1 MTRALAPLA
10 LAAAAAALLVGCGP
24 PHEDDWTIAYDAGAR
39 PDSGRPDGRRIPS
52 GCDRVVGVPPDE
64 VLDPDV
70 IPIGVLLPE
79 TGAVGPIGLSMIRA
93 VVLATRELEGLG
105 PVARRRFAA
114 VICDTGS
121 DPARA
126 AELAEGLVYEL
137 AVSAV
142 VGPALSASATRIASA
157 GVFDR
162 DALFVSPSAT
172 SPRLATLD
180 DHDRLWQTAP
190 SDARLGTGLGRLIA
204 ASEARDVTVV
214 AGADPRSAGV
224 ADAVGPGWCGGPC
237 PVGAVRRLDYEAAP
251 IVLDVGETDAV
262 VVAMPADA
270 AARVIAALDGY
281 AGPIYVDDG
290 LRDPSRLGALPGDV
304 TARLVGVA
312 HRLEGDDARF
322 AATYRDTWGEG
333 PGVFAA
339 QAYDALWLV
348 AHALAAEG
356 AVNVG
361 GDALVT
367 RLRRMSA
374 GQLVATGP
382 DQFERGQALLA
393 DARFGVFDAVGASG
407 PLDFDRSGQAP
418 AAVEAWSWDPEAG
431 EIRPG
436 AVVLD
441 ADE

>member
-10 LAAAAAALLVGCGP
+10 LAALLVGCG
-24 PHEDDWTIAYDAGAR
+24 HHHDDDGYFGYDAGAR
-39 PDSGRPDGRRIPS
+39 PDIGAPDGRRIPS

-79 TGAVGPIGLSMIRA
+79 TGTVGPIGQSMIRA
-93 VVLATRELEGLG
+93 VVLATRELEALG
-105 PVARRRFAA
+105 PIARRRFAA
-114 VICDTGS
+114 VICDSGS

-126 AELAEGLVYEL
+126 AELAEGLVYDL

-142 VGPALSASATRIASA
+142 VGPALSASASQIASA
-157 GVFDR
+157 GVFDL
-162 DALFVSPSAT
+162 DVLFVSPSAT

-190 SDARLGTGLGRLIA
+190 SDARLGTALGRLIA
-204 ASEARDVTVV
+204 ATDARDLTVI
-214 AGADPRSAGV
+214 AGTDPRSAGV
-224 ADAVGPGWCGGPC
+224 ADAVAPGWCGGPC

-251 IVLDVGETDAV
+251 VVLDVGEAGAV
-262 VVAMPADA
+262 VVAMPTDA
-270 AARVIAALDGY
+270 AARVVGALDGY
-281 AGPIYVDDG
+281 GGPIYVDDG
-290 LRDPSRLGALPGDV
+290 LRDPSRLDALPVDV

-322 AATYRDTWGEG
+322 AAAYRDAWGEA

-339 QAYDALWLV
+339 HAYDALWLV

-356 AVNVG
+356 AANVG

-374 GQLVATGP
+374 GQLIATGP

-393 DARFGVFDAVGASG
+393 DARFGVFDLVGASG
-407 PLDFDRSGQAP
+407 PLDFDRTGQAP
-418 AAVEAWSWDPEAG
+418 AAVEEWSWDAEAG
-431 EIRPG
+431 SIRAG

-441 ADE
+441 AAE

>member
-10 LAAAAAALLVGCGP
+10 LAALLVGC
-24 PHEDDWTIAYDAGAR
+24 HHHDDDGYFGYDAGAR
-39 PDSGRPDGRRIPS
+39 PDVGASSGRRIPS
-52 GCDRVVGVPPDE
+52 GCDRVVGVPPDA

-93 VVLATRELEGLG
+93 VVLATRELEALG
-105 PVARRRFAA
+105 PIARRRFAA

-121 DPARA
+121 DPVRA
-126 AELAEGLVYEL
+126 AELAEELVYDL

-142 VGPALSASATRIASA
+142 VGPALSASASQIASA
-157 GVFDR
+157 GVFDL
-162 DALFVSPSAT
+162 DVLFVSPSAT

-190 SDARLGTGLGRLIA
+190 SDARLGTALGRLIA
-204 ASEARDVTVV
+204 ESDARDVTVI
-214 AGADPRSAGV
+214 AGTDPRSAGV

-251 IVLDVGETDAV
+251 VMLDVGETDAV

-270 AARVIAALDGY
+270 AARVVAVLDGY
-281 AGPIYVDDG
+281 AGSIYVDDA
-290 LRDPSRLGALPGDV
+290 LRDAGRLGGLPADV
-304 TARLVGVA
+304 TARLIGVA

-322 AATYRDTWGEG
+322 AAAYRDTWGED
-333 PGVFAA
+333 PGLFAA
-339 QAYDALWLV
+339 HAYDALWLV

-356 AVNVG
+356 AANVG

-374 GQLVATGP
+374 GQLIATGP

-418 AAVEAWSWDPEAG
+418 AAVEMWSWDPETDQ
-431 EIRPG
+431 IRAG

-441 ADE
+441 ATE